1 MSVNGT
7 FEERP
12 LAFLNL
18 PDHGGVDEQFLRLS
32 AQLTST
38 YWASQVAARGTR
50 SQRSISLSV

>member
-12 LAFLNL
+12 LEFLNWTT
-18 PDHGGVDEQFLRLS
+18 GEWIEQFLRLS
-32 AQLTST
+32 AQLMSN

-50 SQRSISLSV
+50 SQRSISLLA